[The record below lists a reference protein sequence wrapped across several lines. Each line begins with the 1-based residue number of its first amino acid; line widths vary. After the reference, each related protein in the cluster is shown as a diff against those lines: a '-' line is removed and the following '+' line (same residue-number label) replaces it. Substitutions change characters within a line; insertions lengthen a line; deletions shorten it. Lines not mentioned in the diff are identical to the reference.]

1 MKPRHILPLIAMLL
15 SALAFSCGSGSG
27 YADVF
32 TEAEKRIAEDPD
44 SATSYLD
51 SLAADTAWTKAMRES
66 DRARFTLLR
75 VKAADKAYVRHTSD
89 SLIRT
94 ALAYYEN
101 HTGSEHYPEALYYGG
116 RVYSDL
122 GDSPS
127 ALPYYQTAL
136 YNLPE
141 NEDNKRLRTNIL
153 VQTAYIMD
161 RMRLYDEAIPLIQ
174 ENIELCRE
182 LKDSSHLADDLQFL
196 GAMYM
201 HEEKYDTAVK
211 FFRESKEMLDG
222 KNDRLSAKSDM
233 YIAAIYYKQKKYVEA
248 LQVIRGL
255 PERISGTYHPQALTY
270 AAEIYLNN
278 GINDT
283 AYMYA
288 DSIIKY
294 PASNNRHIGYK
305 ILLKAPLRNLIPKD
319 SLEVYYER
327 YASLVNENLDRNADR
342 LALIQASVYNYSMH
356 QREKEAAVSEKEKF
370 RTILIV
376 ISLLAGACIILI
388 LYLKYTNKRQMLDLV
403 IATRQIDYL
412 RSELTA
418 SARICHNQ
426 PRCIEAHPLSE
437 QEVLSSSREE
447 PAEIRDENE
456 AIAVRDS
463 NPREVFVNKL
473 LLLLEDKTE
482 LKPLPAAVL
491 NSELYRI
498 LKNKIREKD
507 AIPHKSELWQEL
519 EQLVDANFP
528 QFNKNLK
535 TLTKGTL
542 LQSEYRLAM
551 LVKCGFSPR
560 DLTYLLSISKGGVS
574 ARRTRF
580 GIKFFDRKLSTDEV
594 DRLIRSF

>member
-1 MKPRHILPLIAMLL
+1 MKSLHTHPLIAMLL
-15 SALAFSCGSGSG
+15 AVVAFSCGSGGSCG
-27 YADVF
+27 EIFDK
-32 TEAEKRIAEDPD
+32 AEKLIAVHLD
-44 SATSYLD
+44 SAMSYLEG
-51 SLAADTAWTKAMRES
+51 LAADTAWTKAMRES
-66 DRARFTLLR
+66 DRARFSLLR

-101 HTGSEHYPEALYYGG
+101 HTGSDHYPEALYYCG

-122 GDSPS
+122 GDLPS

-141 NEDNKRLRTNIL
+141 NEDNKRFRIKIL

-161 RMRLYDEAIPLIQ
+161 RMRLYDEAIPLVL
-174 ENIELCRE
+174 ENIKLSQE
-182 LKDSSHLADDLQFL
+182 LKDSSHMADAFQFL

-201 HEEKYDTAVK
+201 HKEKYDTALNFMRK
-211 FFRESKEMLDG
+211 SQEILGG

-278 GINDT
+278 GIYDT

-356 QREKEAAVSEKEKF
+356 QREKEAAVSEKDKF

-376 ISLLAGACIILI
+376 VSLLAGACIILI

-463 NPREVFVNKL
+463 NPREDFVNKL
-473 LLLLEDKTE
+473 LGCS
-482 LKPLPAAVL
+482 V
-491 NSELYRI
+491 
-498 LKNKIREKD
+498 
-507 AIPHKSELWQEL
+507 
-519 EQLVDANFP
+519 
-528 QFNKNLK
+528 
-535 TLTKGTL
+535 
-542 LQSEYRLAM
+542 
-551 LVKCGFSPR
+551 
-560 DLTYLLSISKGGVS
+560 
-574 ARRTRF
+574 
-580 GIKFFDRKLSTDEV
+580 
-594 DRLIRSF
+594 